1 MKLIAFA
8 ILGCAISAF
17 AQTEVVTTA
26 QTSKPTSSPKKK
38 ADETNKNLFETES
51 KTEGPITTEIYADE
65 ASFDSGKNVG
75 VFTGHVKVFDPRF
88 NLQSD
93 KLTVY
98 LHKGEEQGLEKA
110 IAEGNVGLIRD
121 RPNPNGGPPTHAVGR
136 ADKATYTATTGDV
149 ELVGTP
155 RVQEGP
161 NLHVATSPD
170 TVMVVSQNSQLR
182 THGPSRTE
190 IVGLLGPNGAGK
202 TTSFY
207 MIVGLIRPNSG
218 RVIFSDTDVTDYPM
232 YKRARLGMGYLPQE
246 ESIFRKMTV
255 EQNILAILETL
266 SLSKAE
272 RRNRCD
278 QLLHQFGIERI
289 AKNVALTLSGGEKR
303 RLTIARSLVTQ
314 PKLLML
320 DEPFSGVDPI
330 AVYDVQQIIVNLRKS
345 GLAIMITD
353 HNVRETLS
361 IVDRAYLIYD
371 GRVESEGTKD
381 FLIND
386 PISRQLYLGE

>member
-1 MKLIAFA
+1 ML
-8 ILGCAISAF
+8 
-17 AQTEVVTTA
+17 
-26 QTSKPTSSPKKK
+26 
-38 ADETNKNLFETES
+38 
-51 KTEGPITTEIYADE
+51 
-65 ASFDSGKNVG
+65 ASFATGPPRTAVLRPVLLAALTKPRIQLLLVMLNWWEHRGCKRDQTCTWQPAPIRSWSSARIVSCGRTGPVVLKSSNSRRKNRR
-75 VFTGHVKVFDPRF
+75 K
-88 NLQSD
+88 
-93 KLTVY
+93 K
-98 LHKGEEQGLEKA
+98 EKA
-110 IAEGNVGLIRD
+110 KPK
-121 RPNPNGGPPTHAVGR
+121 RPRLSLRRLSPCPQQPCRHHDWPNCARFHSETTFSGR
-136 ADKATYTATTGDV
+136 AEDGDCSFHRPTGEDYGGRAV
-149 ELVGTP
+149 VDG
-155 RVQEGP
+155 V
-161 NLHVATSPD
+161 NMHVRA
-170 TVMVVSQNSQLR
+170 
-182 THGPSRTE
+182 GE

-207 MIVGLIRPNSG
+207 MIVGLVRPNSG
-218 RVIFSDTDVTDYPM
+218 RVIFCDTDVTDYPM

-255 EQNILAILETL
+255 EQNIMAILQML
-266 SLSKAE
+266 PLSKAE

-289 AKNVALTLSGGEKR
+289 AKNTALTLSGGEKR

-320 DEPFSGVDPI
+320 DEPFIGVDPI

-386 PISRQLYLGE
+386 PISRQLYLGERFKM